1 MIARGVLLLL
11 LPVIAGISLFQR
23 RRLAAVIGMGLFSL
37 VLAATYLLHS
47 APDVAV
53 TEAAIGAALVTV
65 IYVLAIRRT
74 GRLLVVADEVP
85 GLLAVEGGELVG
97 IEVEILDGFAR
108 RLGLDLS
115 IQIVP
120 HREVETLLVRGD
132 ADLGAGG
139 LSCVSDPQLHRSR
152 NHLPTALVCLR
163 PNSASMPSEEASA
176 AEERCDYAGYFSDLV
191 EAIQKDE
198 PVEATLD
205 MARFLA
211 VSRTDLSAWCVRR
224 LHTPRDYAFVAAPHR
239 DDLRKQLDA
248 YLNEIAGDGTLDDL
262 IRRHLP

>member
-1 MIARGVLLLL
+1 MISRIALLLL
-11 LPVIAGISLFQR
+11 LPVIAGVSLSQR

-74 GRLLVVADEVP
+74 GRLLVVGDEVP
-85 GLLAVEGGELVG
+85 GLLGVERGQLVG
-97 IEVEILDGFAR
+97 LEVDILEGFAR

-115 IQIVP
+115 IQVVP
-120 HREVETLLVRGD
+120 HEDVEKALMQGD

-139 LSCVSDPQLHRSR
+139 LSSEPGPELHRSR
-152 NHLPTALVCLR
+152 SHLPTALVRLH
-163 PNSASMPSEEASA
+163 PKTDSSASSEVTPATA
-176 AEERCDYAGYFSDLV
+176 RCEYRGYFSDLV
-191 EAIQKDE
+191 EAIQQSD

-205 MARFLA
+205 IARFLA
-211 VSRTDLSAWCVRR
+211 VSRLDLTRWDVAR
-224 LHTPRDYAFVAAPHR
+224 LDASRGYAFVAAPR
-239 DDLRKQLDA
+239 
-248 YLNEIAGDGTLDDL
+248 
-262 IRRHLP
+262 RRHLRDQLSAYIDELEASGALQDIVERHLA